1 MKHNFLIRSALL
13 TAAFTSVAAMGQEA
27 PGGLAF
33 DASKHQKSQ
42 GAQLSVTYPA
52 GFSARESNRQRIVQS
67 FVGSSD
73 GVDLAMTLGVE
84 AGEGD
89 VEAYCASQTPDD
101 WRKTFQG
108 QASNMQVL
116 DVQAVRWKN
125 RPAIL
130 MTLGQITKL
139 DGFQIYSRVQ
149 TLSICHK
156 RYRVSL
162 SCGTS
167 APTEA
172 KVTVLMQKAQAT
184 CGRFYDSLIFK
195 K

>member
-1 MKHNFLIRSALL
+1 MRNLLRSVVVATTL
-13 TAAFTSVAAMGQEA
+13 TSVAAMAQGVSGGQV
-27 PGGLAF
+27 F

-42 GAQLSVTYPA
+42 GAQLSVTYPV
-52 GFSARESNRQRIVQS
+52 GFTARESNRQRIVQS
-67 FVGSSD
+67 FTGNSD

-84 AGEGD
+84 AGDGD
-89 VEAYCASQTPDD
+89 VEAYCASQTPED

-108 QASNMQVL
+108 QSPNMQVL

-130 MTLGQITKL
+130 MTAGQSMNVN
-139 DGFQIYSRVQ
+139 GFQIQSRVQ
-149 TLSICHK
+149 TLSICHR

-162 SCGTS
+162 TCGTS

-172 KVTVLMQKAQAT
+172 KLSSLMQQARGS
-184 CGRFYDSLIFK
+184 CQRFYESLTFK
-195 K
+195 G

>member
-1 MKHNFLIRSALL
+1 MRRHLFIRPAL
-13 TAAFTSVAAMGQEA
+13 TIAVFTSVAATGQEA

-67 FVGSSD
+67 FVGTSD
-73 GVDLAMTLGVE
+73 GVDLAMSLGVE

-130 MTLGQITKL
+130 MTGGQVMKL

-156 RYRVSL
+156 SYRVSL
-162 SCGTS
+162 TCGTS

-172 KVTVLMQKAQAT
+172 KVTGLMQKARAA